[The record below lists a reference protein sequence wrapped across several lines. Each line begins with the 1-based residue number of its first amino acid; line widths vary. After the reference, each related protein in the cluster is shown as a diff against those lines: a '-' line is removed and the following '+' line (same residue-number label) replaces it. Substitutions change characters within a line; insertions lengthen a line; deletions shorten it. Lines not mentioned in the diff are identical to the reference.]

1 MDFMP
6 NLYEAADD
14 LSYIRDL
21 VLLDVSGEYD
31 DKTPLKEQLAP
42 HVKLTKNSKTQMGD
56 APPASQ
62 PSERNS

>member
-6 NLYEAADD
+6 NLYEAAED

-21 VLLDVSGEYD
+21 VLLDVSGDYD

-42 HVKLTKNSKTQMGD
+42 HVKLTKTSKTQMGD
-56 APPASQ
+56 PPPASQ
-62 PSERNS
+62 NTVSNS